1 MEQNLSGTTGQAGSG
16 GRGRAVSTGWLN
28 ELLRLLVRLLN
39 QLLNQANDLASR
51 GGEQV
56 KAEWDNQQ
64 GGEQVRSRLDDQKH
78 QAAQRLVPVQ
88 TAFRET
94 AQQLRNQGQGSVAG
108 YADGAAARVERFS
121 GYLRETDVAE
131 MVDEV
136 RGFARRRPALFLGS
150 AATLGF
156 LAARFLKSSER
167 EGASVGDGTSGDGG
181 ATSSAAVSHGT
192 GEPATTLP
200 PGTVAGSPTATPTA
214 MAESPAGEGAR
225 TEPPRS
231 EPPRSF

>member
-1 MEQNLSGTTGQAGSG
+1 MEQNLSGTTGQTG
-16 GRGRAVSTGWLN
+16 GRGGAVSPGLLN

-39 QLLNQANDLASR
+39 QLVNQANDLASR

-64 GGEQVRSRLDDQKH
+64 GGEQIRSRLDDQKH
-78 QAAQRLVPVQ
+78 QAAQRVVPVQ
-88 TAFRET
+88 TALRET
-94 AQQLRNQGQGSVAG
+94 AQQLRKQGQGSVAG
-108 YADGAAARVERFS
+108 YADGAAERVERFS
-121 GYLRETDVAE
+121 GYLRETDVDE
-131 MVDEV
+131 MVDEA
-136 RGFARRRPALFLGS
+136 RSFARRRPALFLGS

-156 LAARFLKSSER
+156 LTARFLKSSER
-167 EGASVGDGTSGDGG
+167 EGVSVGGGTSGNGG

-200 PGTVAGSPTATPTA
+200 PGTVAGSPTTTRTPIV
-214 MAESPAGEGAR
+214 EPPAGEGAR

-231 EPPRSF
+231 EPPRGY